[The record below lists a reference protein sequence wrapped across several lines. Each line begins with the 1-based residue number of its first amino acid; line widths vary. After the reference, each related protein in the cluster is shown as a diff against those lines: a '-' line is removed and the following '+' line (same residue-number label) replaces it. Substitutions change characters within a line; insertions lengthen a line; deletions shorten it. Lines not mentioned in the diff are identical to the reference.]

1 MKTIFVKPADFQ
13 RKWFIVDAEGEVLG
27 RLAVKVAMIL
37 RGKHKPYYTPHQE
50 CGDYVIVINAEK
62 AVLTGNKVKDKLYYN
77 YSGYKGGMKVHT
89 YETLLNRKP
98 VAPLELAIKRMLPKG
113 PLGNKMFSNL
123 KVYAGSNH
131 PHAAQQPEALE
142 VK

>member
-77 YSGYKGGMKVHT
+77 YSGYLRDSF
-89 YETLLNRKP
+89 ESQ
-98 VAPLELAIKRMLPKG
+98 ACCS
-113 PLGNKMFSNL
+113 LG
-123 KVYAGSNH
+123 AGHQENAS
-131 PHAAQQPEALE
+131 
-142 VK
+142 